1 MENTSLM
8 MYNLPRNVASNF
20 PILVLKLS
28 NRQRNHQIEKFGATF
43 RANELIHGLITAVP
57 ETVKPMANEQEDA
70 AKDSSIFVNKEPIR
84 EEQVQNAVKFLSHP
98 KVKGSPVMYRR
109 SFLERKGLTKEEID
123 EAFRRVPDE
132 APSVSTTQTAVASQ
146 VGQSQPTSN
155 VQPLAPTQSLQPAPV
170 APDPKL
176 GTLTATRFHWSHAFL
191 AVGVLAISGA
201 GTAVVFKNAV
211 IPRLKSW
218 IRKVVREDVEEDA
231 ADKTDRKPTLA
242 EEAAAAAKAAA
253 AAASD
258 VARAS
263 QEMLVSK
270 NEDKKYFGELLS
282 RVDAQLQEMKSMS
295 NSMWKI
301 EGIEEV
307 AFCLYGNG
315 FLNKISKFTYHIIHA
330 VSKSLS
336 PPPASVDP
344 SANPPHPKSYMEIM
358 AMIQRG
364 ERPPNIQVIT
374 IFFSFSFLLFFETYC
389 AQLFQEINDMP
400 PNPDQPVSNP
410 RLAPKP
416 KPWEA
421 VQPQGSFAYAPENS
435 NGFNYYGHD
444 NGPAAA
450 SAYQTNGEGS
460 VPWWQQQ
467 KNVRITELDTEENKT
482 SYPSGPNE
490 RPVPRPS
497 WVPPQPPPVAMA
509 EAAAAIRQPK
519 KSPLEKEHL
528 TDEQFLARS
537 AEVTDEL
544 QRITKISESG
554 GVAAEGGV
562 VAADGGGAGSSLA
575 MNSNEIQRE
584 EGSYYEA

>member
-1 MENTSLM
+1 MSTPPNPTDG
-8 MYNLPRNVASNF
+8 NPQN
-20 PILVLKLS
+20 P
-28 NRQRNHQIEKFGATF
+28 
-43 RANELIHGLITAVP
+43 VP

-70 AKDSSIFVNKEPIR
+70 AKDTSIFVNKEPIR

-132 APSVSTTQTAVASQ
+132 APSMSTTQTAVANQ
-146 VGQSQPTSN
+146 GGHSQPTSN

-176 GTLTATRFHWSHAFL
+176 GTLTATRFHWSHAVL

-211 IPRLKSW
+211 VPRLKSW

-263 QEMLVSK
+263 EEMLVSK

-295 NSMWKI
+295 NSMRKI
-301 EGIEEV
+301 EGQSNIQGREV
-307 AFCLYGNG
+307 QVTSSRPSSYTNG
-315 FLNKISKFTYHIIHA
+315 RVDYDSRSTR
-330 VSKSLS
+330 SLS

-344 SANPPHPKSYMEIM
+344 SANPPHPKSYFEIM

-364 ERPPNIQVIT
+364 ERPPNI
-374 IFFSFSFLLFFETYC
+374 
-389 AQLFQEINDMP
+389 QEINDMP

-421 VQPQGSFAYAPENS
+421 VQPQGSLAYAPENS
-435 NGFNYYGHD
+435 NGFNYYGQD

-460 VPWWQQQ
+460 APWWQQQ

-482 SYPSGPNE
+482 SYSSGPNE

-562 VAADGGGAGSSLA
+562 VAADGGGAGSSLV